1 MFDYKKQNAAL
12 GKVKTPLTK
21 RKWFWPAAVFLAL
34 LVIVAG
40 VFAWRASS
48 LVGNI
53 SSDGNIFGSFVRMI
67 PGVEDRL
74 KGEEE
79 GRINVLL
86 LGMRGE
92 NVAGGGTLADT
103 IMVASIRPAENKVTL
118 FSVPRDFYV
127 PNPATGG
134 RTKINAV
141 YAYGQ
146 ENGKNEGMAN
156 MKKVVGEIVGSEIHY
171 GVSIDFKGF
180 TDLINALGGVEITLD
195 SPFEEPLQFREA
207 QVCDSYTFTVPA
219 IDPKTKLQMTEKK
232 YHTRNDGSRYL
243 AKEYKLCYNQ
253 NNECGGDFKLPA
265 GTQTLAGDKALCYVR
280 SRKTTSDFD
289 RARRQQQV
297 IEGIKNKALAV
308 GTLTDFEKVNGMLE
322 SLGNNVKTDMQLWE
336 MKRFYELQQKMQ
348 SPQISQFVL
357 ENSEKGLLYAPQSTP
372 ETGYIL
378 SPIGDNYDRIRAK
391 FAELTAPQIQPSPQ
405 Q

>member
-1 MFDYKKQNAAL
+1 MLDYKKQNMAPKSV
-12 GKVKTPLTK
+12 KVTLTK
-21 RKWFWPAAVFLAL
+21 RKWFWPVVAFLVL
-34 LVIVAG
+34 LMLVAG

-48 LVGNI
+48 LVGSI
-53 SSDGNIFGSFVRMI
+53 SSDGNLFGSFVRMI
-67 PGVEDRL
+67 PGVEDKL

-92 NVAGGGTLADT
+92 NVVGGGTLADT

-118 FSVPRDFYV
+118 FSVPRDFYA

-134 RTKINAV
+134 KTKINAV

-146 ENGKNEGMAN
+146 QDGRNEGMAN
-156 MKKVVGEIVGSEIHY
+156 MKKVVGEIVGAEIHY
-171 GVSIDFKGF
+171 GISIDFKGF
-180 TDLINALGGVEITLD
+180 TDLVNSLGGVELTLD
-195 SPFEEPLQFREA
+195 SPFEEPLQFREP
-207 QVCDSYTFTVPA
+207 QVCDSYTFTKPA

-232 YHTRNDGSRYL
+232 YHTRKDGSRYL
-243 AKEYKLCYNQ
+243 AKEYKLCYNE
-253 NNECGGDFKLPA
+253 NSECGGDFKLPA
-265 GTQTLAGDKALCYVR
+265 GTQTLSGDKALCYVR
-280 SRKTTSDFD
+280 SRKTSSDFD

-297 IEGIKNKALAV
+297 IEAIKNKALAV
-308 GTLTDFEKVNGMLE
+308 GTLTDFEKINGMLE

-336 MKRFYELQQKMQ
+336 MKRMYETEQKMQ
-348 SPQISQFVL
+348 NPQISQFVL
-357 ENSEKGLLYAPQSTP
+357 ENSEKGLLYAPESTP

-378 SPIGDNYDRIRAK
+378 APIGDSYDRIRAK
-391 FAELTAPQIQPSPQ
+391 FAELTAPETKPSQ